1 MSLGQNIELLNKG
14 YEQSLLTFKI
24 IVLGDSFVG
33 KSCLTL
39 KAVKGVMDKN
49 YKSTVGFEFLDY
61 SVKLENYNVKLQI
74 WDTCGQETYRSLISS
89 FYHSSSLAILVYSID
104 SLKSFEDLEMWL
116 NEIKTK
122 GNQDIQIILVG
133 NKSDLEEK
141 RQVTKEMTNEFCEN
155 NNIKVFLETSAK
167 KGTNV
172 KNVFLEAAK
181 LLLEHHQK
189 QKNTVYTTESMK
201 NVLITNDLNE
211 KDISREINF
220 TQSDEEI
227 STNKRKK
234 KCC

>member
-1 MSLGQNIELLNKG
+1 MEEKDKKILEYVSKIKQESRVGKLGEKVDKIE
-14 YEQSLLTFKI
+14 SLLKNKNDEIRENENYSLKLINI
-24 IVLGDSFVG
+24 IKEQKNLIY
-33 KSCLTL
+33 TL
-39 KAVKGVMDKN
+39 KKEQ
-49 YKSTVGFEFLDY
+49 KSLE
-61 SVKLENYNVKLQI
+61 ENYSTNE
-74 WDTCGQETYRSLISS
+74 ETTNTIN
-89 FYHSSSLAILVYSID
+89 
-104 SLKSFEDLEMWL
+104 SLKA
-116 NEIKTK
+116 
-122 GNQDIQIILVG
+122 QIILVG

-201 NVLITNDLNE
+201 NVLIINDLNE

-220 TQSDEEI
+220 TQSDEEN
-227 STNKRKK
+227 STNKLKK